1 MVTLCSV
8 GNGHHVQLA
17 VLSTITSLN
26 AADNEVLHIRFAE
39 QAVQTGLVR
48 QTADTHAAQ
57 ASNPFMFKH
66 VTHLKSSQHLD
77 DIGPCVVMAT
87 PSMLQSGLSRYTC
100 PCEI

>member
-1 MVTLCSV
+1 MPLIIKFVIFKL
-8 GNGHHVQLA
+8 
-17 VLSTITSLN
+17 
-26 AADNEVLHIRFAE
+26 AE
-39 QAVQTGLVR
+39 QSSANSDVR
-48 QTADTHAAQ
+48 QPGDLCAVQ

-100 PCEI
+100 PKFWLSLAETLHNLHQHAVLCERW